1 MRGND
6 AGTGELFSYVGL
18 EDRIAPDHPLRSI
31 RKTVDHAL
39 KNMAGVFTNM
49 YSQTGRP
56 SIAPEKLLRAQILQ
70 ILYTIRSERQLMEQ
84 LDYNML
90 FRWFVGLSIDEDVW
104 HATTFTQNRDRLL
117 NHEVAEVFFEKIRS
131 CAEAAKLVSRD
142 HFSLDGTL
150 IDAAAS
156 LKSFQP
162 RESSET
168 SSKAENDTPHSGG
181 RNPDINFHG
190 EKRTNETHVSKTD
203 PESLLARKGR
213 GKEARL
219 SYAGHLLT
227 ENRNGLILGAELG
240 QANGYAERDMGLV
253 LLEQEA
259 KRNPKRRR
267 TVGADKGYDKSEF
280 VKASRKVG
288 FTPHFAQWKY
298 STIDKRTTRHLG
310 YAISQRRRKI
320 IEQCFGWMKTTGLMR
335 KARHRGKR
343 LVRQIFIFTAAIYNV
358 VRIRKLGVA

>member
-1 MRGND
+1 
-6 AGTGELFSYVGL
+6 
-18 EDRIAPDHPLRSI
+18 
-31 RKTVDHAL
+31 
-39 KNMAGVFTNM
+39 
-49 YSQTGRP
+49 
-56 SIAPEKLLRAQILQ
+56 
-70 ILYTIRSERQLMEQ
+70 MEQ

-90 FRWFVGLSIDEDVW
+90 FRWFVGLPRDEEVW
-104 HATTFTQNRDRLL
+104 HSTTFTQNRDRLL
-117 NHEVAEVFFEKIRS
+117 NHEVAAVFFEKIRN

-162 RESSET
+162 RETSET
-168 SSKAENDTPHSGG
+168 SKKDENDTPRSGG
-181 RNPDINFHG
+181 RNADINFHG

-259 KRNPKRRR
+259 PSEIQRGEKQWAR
-267 TVGADKGYDKSEF
+267 TRAMINRS
-280 VKASRKVG
+280 
-288 FTPHFAQWKY
+288 
-298 STIDKRTTRHLG
+298 L
-310 YAISQRRRKI
+310 
-320 IEQCFGWMKTTGLMR
+320 
-335 KARHRGKR
+335 
-343 LVRQIFIFTAAIYNV
+343 
-358 VRIRKLGVA
+358 